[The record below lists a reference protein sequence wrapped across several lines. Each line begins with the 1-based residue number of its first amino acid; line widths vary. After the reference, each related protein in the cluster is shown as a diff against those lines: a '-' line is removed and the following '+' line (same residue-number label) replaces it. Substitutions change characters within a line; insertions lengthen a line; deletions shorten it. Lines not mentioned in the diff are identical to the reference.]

1 VQRIRSLTSWI
12 LWLST
17 ALFLAL
23 FVLAAAQG
31 EIVAAFGWL
40 GFVLGAALTVSGAT
54 ERWPMLSYV
63 AVGGFFVG
71 ILLTGWRAFLPFGN
85 GNRALPRT

>member
-1 VQRIRSLTSWI
+1 MRSLTSLI

-17 ALFLAL
+17 ALFLVL

-31 EIVAAFGWL
+31 EIVPALGWL
-40 GFVLGAALTVSGAT
+40 GLLSGAALTASGAT

-63 AVGGFFVG
+63 ALGCFVVG
-71 ILLTGWRAFLPFGN
+71 ILLMGWRALYAF
-85 GNRALPRT
+85 R

>member
-1 VQRIRSLTSWI
+1 MRSLTSLI

-17 ALFLAL
+17 ALFLVL

-31 EIVAAFGWL
+31 EIVPALGWL
-40 GFVLGAALTVSGAT
+40 GLLSGAALTASGAT

-63 AVGGFFVG
+63 ALSCFVVG
-71 ILLTGWRAFLPFGN
+71 ILLMGWRALYAF
-85 GNRALPRT
+85 R

>member
-1 VQRIRSLTSWI
+1 VQRMRSLTSWI

-23 FVLAAAQG
+23 FVLTVTQN

-40 GFVLGAALTVSGAT
+40 SPVLGAALTASGAT
-54 ERWPMLSYV
+54 ERWPILSYV
-63 AVGGFFVG
+63 AVGSFVVD
-71 ILLTGWRAFLPFGN
+71 ILITDWRAFFAF
-85 GNRALPRT
+85 R